1 MDFLFVGCS
10 NTWGDELKDP
20 LNSRYSKLLC
30 DALGVNEHNVAEC
43 GTSNDWIARR
53 TVDETR
59 KKKYD
64 RVYVQL
70 TAVVRTELYTPRNG
84 PMRLPNRRS
93 ANAMQMREWIPDK
106 REILSGHYMKF
117 YNIKHGIENMYKNKF
132 IIESAV
138 NDTELV
144 FLGLDC
150 CRENRPDKRHFHSSS
165 LWKEFCEKRIIWLYD
180 DIIGDWDKSQHLL
193 GARQHPL
200 EEAHQ
205 MIADYLLSI

>member
-10 NTWGDELKDP
+10 NTWGDELREP
-20 LNSRYSKLLC
+20 SNSRYSKLLC
-30 DALGVNEHNVAEC
+30 DSLGVNEHNIAEC

-53 TVDETR
+53 TVEETQ

-70 TAVVRTELYTPRNG
+70 TVPVRSELYTLRSG
-84 PMRLPNRRS
+84 PMRLPNYRLPNS
-93 ANAMQMREWIPDK
+93 E
-106 REILSGHYMKF
+106 HYLKF

-132 IIESAV
+132 IIERAV

-150 CRENRPDKRHFHSSS
+150 CKENRPHNRRFHSQSI
-165 LWKEFCEKRIIWLYD
+165 WKQFCEKRIIWLYE
-180 DIIGDWDKSQHLL
+180 DIIGDWNQSQHLL

-200 EEAHQ
+200 ESSHRK
-205 MIADYLLSI
+205 IADYLLEYGYHSH